1 MTTSLPPA
9 FFAAITML
17 GQTIKCSRT
26 RTYLPS
32 FLGKCSIS
40 HEKQGVSGYYRQMQ
54 TMKNPWL
61 LSALFITLG
70 IFISRLF
77 VSQGLCGDTSMYLVS
92 GKLILS
98 GASPYVDFFDLN
110 PPLIMYLNVI
120 PAALAALS
128 GLSLAKSGITVI
140 TLLALLNT
148 FALYAVLKKGC
159 LATGSAPE
167 RLLAPVL
174 LAYSAFPGL
183 LGIDFGQR
191 EHIIVLLL
199 IPFIWLRF
207 FAYQSRLDQPP
218 FTLHPLLRVAIGLG
232 FGLAL
237 SLKPFVF
244 IFPLVIELYL
254 QLQLQQHQKLPI
266 RARLAK
272 LLSAEN
278 LSALVLPIAYA
289 IYMRLFLAEPAR
301 SNFYDF
307 IVPLVLKD
315 YCSLNSLG
323 KPLVMLFWLPFL
335 LLFLL
340 VLSALFFFA
349 ARKKENEKEYAPSRQ
364 IAYFL
369 ALMMGCGLA
378 YIELQTLFWPYHAI
392 PLMTFMLT
400 AFCFLMPGKQNP
412 VLKLAPLLLLLTLT
426 TGWWLSVQSHI
437 NRNWQAVFEKS
448 ASPTDRVLLLHSGNM
463 PFYEYAVEKNLLP
476 GSRYLWCFPVG
487 MLEYEKMRAR
497 TPEERQLAENKILKV
512 VGEIKEDMARLEPRF
527 IFLFRLTPITEESRM
542 YEYYSEHGLKDQ
554 LAKYK
559 LVFEEGNFA
568 IFERKSAN

>member
-1 MTTSLPPA
+1 
-9 FFAAITML
+9 
-17 GQTIKCSRT
+17 
-26 RTYLPS
+26 
-32 FLGKCSIS
+32 
-40 HEKQGVSGYYRQMQ
+40 
-54 TMKNPWL
+54 MKNPWL

-98 GASPYVDFFDLN
+98 GARPYVDFFDLN

-140 TLLALLNT
+140 TLQALINT
-148 FALYAVLKKGC
+148 FVLYVVLKKGC
-159 LATGSAPE
+159 LAIGTAPE

-199 IPFIWLRF
+199 MPFIWLRF
-207 FAYQSRLDQPP
+207 FAYQSRSDQPG
-218 FTLHPLLRVAIGLG
+218 FTLHPLIKVAIGLG

-237 SLKPFVF
+237 CLKPFVF

-254 QLQLQQHQKLPI
+254 QLQQKLPI
-266 RARLAK
+266 KTRLAK

-278 LSALVLPIAYA
+278 LSALVFPSAYA
-289 IYMRLFLAEPAR
+289 VYMRALLAEPAR

-323 KPLVMLFWLPFL
+323 KPLVIFFWLPFL
-335 LLFLL
+335 LIFLLLLLALFL
-340 VLSALFFFA
+340 FI
-349 ARKKENEKEYAPSRQ
+349 ARQKEDRTSQQTAC
-364 IAYFL
+364 FL
-369 ALMMGCGLA
+369 ALLMGCGLA

-400 AFCFLMPGKQNP
+400 AFCLLLPGKQNP
-412 VLKLAPLLLLLTLT
+412 VFKLAPLVLLLTLT

-448 ASPTDRVLLLHSGNM
+448 ASPKDRVLLLHSGNM
-463 PFYEYAVEKNLLP
+463 PFYEYAVEKNLWP